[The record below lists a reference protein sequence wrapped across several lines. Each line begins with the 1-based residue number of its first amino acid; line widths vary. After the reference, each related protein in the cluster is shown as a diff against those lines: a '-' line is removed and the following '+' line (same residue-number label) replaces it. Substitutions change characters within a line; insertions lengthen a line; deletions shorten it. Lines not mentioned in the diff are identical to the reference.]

1 MHVHF
6 IAIGGSAMHNLA
18 LALHDTGHIVT
29 GSDDQINEPSRSRL
43 ANSGLLPKT
52 LGWFPERITAK
63 VDRVILGM
71 HARED
76 NPELLQAQDLGL
88 KIQSYPEFLFEMNA
102 NKRRL
107 VIGGSH
113 GKTTI
118 TSMLMHTL
126 HGANE

>member
-1 MHVHF
+1 
-6 IAIGGSAMHNLA
+6 MHNLA

-43 ANSGLLPKT
+43 ANSGLLPKN

-76 NPELLQAQDLGL
+76 NPELIQAQELGL

-102 NKRRL
+102 NKRLL

-118 TSMLMHTL
+118 TSMLMHAL
-126 HGANE
+126 H